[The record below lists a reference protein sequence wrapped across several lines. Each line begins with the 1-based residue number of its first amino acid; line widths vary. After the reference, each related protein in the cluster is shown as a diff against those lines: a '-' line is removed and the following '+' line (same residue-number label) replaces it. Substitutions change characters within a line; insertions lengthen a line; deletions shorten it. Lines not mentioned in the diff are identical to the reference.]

1 MKKLIFLATFSLPL
15 LVFSQTE
22 KLEIPKVDMPKAEFP
37 TIDLSIKSVPF
48 NTKNFI
54 AITSPTPWNMPV
66 AQAKNADLYK
76 ILVVKPIEN
85 LEKILIAKPKNE

>member
-15 LVFSQTE
+15 LVLSQNE
-22 KLEIPKVDMPKAEFP
+22 KLEITKVDMPKTEFP
-37 TIDLSIKSVPF
+37 TIDLSLQSVPF
-48 NTKNFI
+48 DTKNFI

-76 ILVVKPIEN
+76 ILIAKPTVN
-85 LEKILIAKPKNE
+85 LEKMPVAKPNE

>member
-48 NTKNFI
+48 DTKNFI
-54 AITSPTPWNMPV
+54 AITSPNPWNMPV

-76 ILVVKPIEN
+76 ILIAKPTVN
-85 LEKILIAKPKNE
+85 LEKMPTAKPND